1 MFLKWMK
8 PIFTRNIAKI
18 IGNLNVFKCWQ
29 YLGRLDVLCDQFRT
43 VSYLEVYDASDAGV
57 SGV

>member
-8 PIFTRNIAKI
+8 PIFTRNIAKT
-18 IGNLNVFKCWQ
+18 IGNSKVFKCWQ

-43 VSYLEVYDASDAGV
+43 VSYLEVYDASEAEL